1 MDSGWSLEEKAGRV
15 AGGGGGLGRGG
26 CTWAVGTQN
35 VYLGRGWLNGN
46 QCFSVEIWGEGKCKG
61 PGVAASFV
69 WPSQSSTGCTLLR
82 VHPESQT
89 PLGALGRG
97 PANLCLSHRNRV
109 EAEGK

>member
-1 MDSGWSLEEKAGRV
+1 MDSGWSLAEKAGKV

-26 CTWAVGTQN
+26 RTWAVGTQK
-35 VYLGRGWLNGN
+35 VCLGRGWLNGN
-46 QCFSVEIWGEGKCKG
+46 QCSSVEIWGQGKCEG

-69 WPSQSSTGCTLLR
+69 WPSQGGPGCTLLR

-97 PANLCLSHRNRV
+97 PANLCLPLETGWR
-109 EAEGK
+109 